1 MTVFTCSYFNLRLNM
16 RFPKQMLPAIMDY
29 SGMLN
34 YDVRKLILVT
44 ELQYLV
50 LPALSGINLLNRR
63 QL

>member
-1 MTVFTCSYFNLRLNM
+1 M